1 MCHYVL
7 VVDAGSVDEKV
18 VAEFGSYSEAL
29 KSSLSSYKLNETEI
43 MMKLVDGSL
52 TTDF

>member
-7 VVDAGSVDEKV
+7 VVDAGLNDEKV

-29 KSSLSSYKLNETEI
+29 KSSLTSYKLNKVDI

-52 TTDF
+52 TSDF